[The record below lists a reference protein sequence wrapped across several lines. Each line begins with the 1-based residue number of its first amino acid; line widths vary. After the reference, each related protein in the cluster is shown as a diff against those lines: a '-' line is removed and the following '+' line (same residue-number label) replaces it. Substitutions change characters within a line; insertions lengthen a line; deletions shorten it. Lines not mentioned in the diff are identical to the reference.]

1 MHRCWRYQLAAAGRR
16 APTAGAGSFSP
27 ALALT
32 LTSHGLL
39 FWSPAD
45 TGSFDLGLPN
55 TEMGKVRSGPLFAGG
70 PLFA

>member
-16 APTAGAGSFSP
+16 SPTAGAGSFSP

-32 LTSHGLL
+32 LTNGLL
-39 FWSPAD
+39 FWSGAD

-70 PLFA
+70 SLFA